1 MNFLSKIKKYIFLL
15 DNNNVSVSIDEMR
28 KRRYRITSLYFYT
41 FAAFFFLMFIWM
53 IFFKIDVVIVAKG
66 EVIPLGEIKSIQH
79 LEGGIIDVILI
90 KENEIVTR
98 GQDLLI
104 LSKISKKADL
114 DELQVRIDS
123 QLIKSIRLEAEI
135 NNFNTPI
142 YPDQLIRKR
151 DELIDKSIKL
161 FYSRKNNYEG
171 SINEIDSLIETNKI
185 DIEILGKQKAMAETL
200 QEEGV
205 LSEFSY
211 LDVLKEFNKT
221 KGLHDEL
228 RAKKK
233 NIKNDFIEK
242 SRNELQELQGE
253 LSQSL
258 ELMKKYRD
266 SLDRSIIKAPIDGI
280 IKNLFFVTKGGVI
293 SPGAVILDIVPNN
306 QSLIIEAKL
315 SSQDIGFMKLG
326 LKSIIGLESADSINF
341 GKINAKIIE
350 ISPDSE
356 QDKND
361 GGNVF
366 YNIILETETSYFES
380 KGAKYNLSPGVPVV
394 ASVIIGERTI
404 ANYLFSPFVDSLENA
419 LQER

>member
-1 MNFLSKIKKYIFLL
+1 MNFLSKIKRYIFLL
-15 DNNNVSVSIDEMR
+15 DNNTSVSIDEMR
-28 KRRYRITSLYFYT
+28 KKRYRITSLYFYT

-53 IFFKIDVVIVAKG
+53 IFFKIDVVIIARG
-66 EVIPLGEIKSIQH
+66 EVIPFGEIKSVQH
-79 LEGGIIDVILI
+79 LEGGIIDNILI

-98 GQDLLI
+98 GQDLLV
-104 LSKISKKADL
+104 LSNISRKADL
-114 DELQVRIDS
+114 DKLQVRIDS

-135 NNFNTPI
+135 NNFSNPV
-142 YPDQLIRKR
+142 YPDDMIMKR
-151 DELIDKSIKL
+151 EALIDKSIKL

-171 SINEIDSLIETNKI
+171 AINEIDGLIKTNEI
-185 DIEILGKQKAMAETL
+185 DIEILSRQKIMAKEL
-200 QEEGV
+200 QDEGV

-221 KGLHDEL
+221 KGLYAEL
-228 RAKKK
+228 SAKKK

-266 SLDRSIIKAPIDGI
+266 SLDRSTVKAPIDGI

-293 SPGAVILDIVPNN
+293 TPGAVILDIVPNN

-315 SSQDIGFMKLG
+315 SSQDIGFMKQG
-326 LKSIIGLESADSINF
+326 LKASIGLESSDSINF

-356 QDKND
+356 QDKNN

-394 ASVIIGERTI
+394 ASIIIRERTI
-404 ANYLFSPFVDSLENA
+404 ANYLFSPFVNSFENS

>member
-185 DIEILGKQKAMAETL
+185 DIEILGKQKAMAKTL

-221 KGLHDEL
+221 KGLYDEL

>member
-1 MNFLSKIKKYIFLL
+1 MS
-15 DNNNVSVSIDEMR
+15 
-28 KRRYRITSLYFYT
+28 
-41 FAAFFFLMFIWM
+41 
-53 IFFKIDVVIVAKG
+53 
-66 EVIPLGEIKSIQH
+66 
-79 LEGGIIDVILI
+79 
-90 KENEIVTR
+90 
-98 GQDLLI
+98 
-104 LSKISKKADL
+104 
-114 DELQVRIDS
+114 
-123 QLIKSIRLEAEI
+123 
-135 NNFNTPI
+135 
-142 YPDQLIRKR
+142 
-151 DELIDKSIKL
+151 
-161 FYSRKNNYEG
+161 
-171 SINEIDSLIETNKI
+171 
-185 DIEILGKQKAMAETL
+185 
-200 QEEGV
+200 
-205 LSEFSY
+205 FSY

-221 KGLHDEL
+221 KGLYDEL

>member
-185 DIEILGKQKAMAETL
+185 DIEILGKQKAMAKTL

>member
-1 MNFLSKIKKYIFLL
+1 M
-15 DNNNVSVSIDEMR
+15 
-28 KRRYRITSLYFYT
+28 
-41 FAAFFFLMFIWM
+41 
-53 IFFKIDVVIVAKG
+53 
-66 EVIPLGEIKSIQH
+66 
-79 LEGGIIDVILI
+79 
-90 KENEIVTR
+90 TR

-185 DIEILGKQKAMAETL
+185 DIEILGKQKAMAKTL